1 MPRLRDRKLSNRIV
15 AGLCARDRDTVF
27 WDPEL
32 PGFGVRVYPSGS
44 KVYVVQGR
52 ERGGRSRRVTVGR
65 HGALSADEARRR
77 AARLIARIKRWE
89 DDPAPPSPA
98 AARAGPTVADLAGRY
113 LDEQV
118 APHCKPRTLELYR
131 AVVHRH
137 LLPAFGPSPIAG
149 LAREQVSSLHHR
161 LRETPHAA
169 NRAVEVLGRIVGMA
183 EDQGLRPPGA
193 NPCRSI
199 DKYRPRRRERFLSE
213 EEYRRLGRALDEAEG
228 GGGGAS
234 PGAVAALRLLA
245 LTGCRRSEILSL
257 RWEHVDPAA
266 GELRLPDSKTG
277 ARLAPLSR
285 AAAEVLS
292 TLPRAPGN
300 PWVIP
305 GRKPGAPL
313 RNLQYPWEI
322 VRARAGIDD
331 VRIHDLRHSFASR
344 ALALGESLSMI
355 GELLGHRR
363 VRTTARY
370 AHLARDPVNA
380 SSARVADSIG
390 ADLLPG
396 PAPAPH
402 EDPRDRN
409 RGRTTENPP

>member
-15 AGLCARDRDTVF
+15 AGLRAGDRDTVF

-52 ERGGRSRRVTVGR
+52 ERGRSRRVTVGR

-89 DDPAPPSPA
+89 DPAPPSPA
-98 AARAGPTVADLAGRY
+98 VVRAGPTVADLARRY
-113 LDEQV
+113 LDERV

-137 LLPAFGPSPIAG
+137 LLPAFGPLPIAG

-161 LRETPHAA
+161 LRETPYAA

-199 DKYRPRRRERFLSE
+199 DKYRPRRPERFLSE
-213 EEYRRLGRALDEAEG
+213 EEYRRLGGVLDEAEAG
-228 GGGGAS
+228 AGGAS
-234 PGAVAALRLLA
+234 PGAVAAIRLLA
-245 LTGCRRSEILSL
+245 LTGCRRSEILAL

-285 AAAEVLS
+285 AALEVLS
-292 TLPRAPGN
+292 ALPRAPGN

-313 RNLQYPWEI
+313 RNLQHPWEI
-322 VRARAGIDD
+322 VRARAGLDD
-331 VRIHDLRHSFASR
+331 VRLHDLRHSFASR

-390 ADLLPG
+390 ADILLG
-396 PAPAPH
+396 QQPAPH
-402 EDPRDRN
+402 EAPRDRN
-409 RGRTTENPP
+409 RGRTTESWP